1 MPEIELSITINII
14 FIKKTLHFRHGLA
27 AMTATIVML
36 FAQLLATNA
45 HTSGISP
52 ATAGDETS
60 SYGIKIIG
68 VPVTQDNCNDLSV
81 IDGVSGTV
89 KYDPTT
95 KTLTLE
101 NATIDTGDNT
111 GDNAQGIFNSE
122 VPDLNI
128 QVNGT
133 NKITSH
139 SSAVTIS
146 QTTTISGTGTLNATS
161 TDNCGIYVFNSALTI
176 EDCTVSAIGKWG
188 IAGPGYNNRA
198 EFVIRS
204 ANVSAQGSDGSI
216 CDISKFTLNNVA
228 ITSPTGA
235 AYDSSLQGVALN
247 GKVVTD
253 IVAILPL
260 TYGIKIAGA
269 QVTHENYNNLSVI
282 NGVSGTV
289 RFDPFTKTL
298 TLINATIDAGSRGY
312 AIDNLNPDLKI
323 QVIGTNVV
331 KSSQAAIV
339 LHKPITI
346 KGDGTLNVTSTVD
359 CGIYI
364 NNSSLTIENCTVNTM
379 GIWGISGNTNST
391 RDIVTIRDATV
402 TAQGSSGSICD
413 IVKLTLDD
421 VVITSPEGA
430 AFDNTKKCVTL
441 NGTMVTDKISIL
453 PSKCRIAIAG
463 TPVTLDNC
471 NDLSGIDGVS
481 GTIYYDPITKTLTL
495 ENATIDAG
503 TRAPAIRHAIRDL
516 TILLKGSNN
525 IMGTGSTPTLEISTS
540 TTIKGFGSLNIASA
554 NECGIYIISSATL
567 TIEDCTMNITARWG
581 IAGPTGGN
589 RRENV
594 VIRNAAVSAQG
605 SDGSICDINRLTLDR
620 VAILSPAGA
629 AFDSSLKCVA
639 LNGTKV
645 TDRVVIDAIRYGLQI
660 AGVDITSKN
669 YDKINTID
677 GVSGTVKYDPTTKTL
692 TLENAT
698 IDTGDDTGD
707 NAQGIFNSEVPD
719 LNIQVNGT
727 NKITSHS
734 SAVTI
739 SQTTTISGT
748 GTLNATSTDNCG
760 IYVFN
765 SALTIEDC
773 TVSAIGKWGIAGP
786 GYNNRA
792 EFVIRSAN
800 VSAQGSDGSIC
811 DISKFTLNNVA
822 ITSPTGAAYDS
833 SLKGVARNGTLVTGK
848 VVIGAI
854 SYGLQ
859 IAGVSITS
867 ANYDKINTIDGVSGT
882 VNYDPSTN
890 TLTLDNAT
898 IDASQGIYYNAT
910 PDFTIEVLGT
920 NNIKSSRAAIFL
932 LKPTTIKGD
941 GTLNTTSTDNCG
953 IYVVRSALTIKD
965 CTVNA
970 IGNWGFAGQ
979 SGATNETLTIHNAAV
994 TAQGKGG
1001 SICDI
1006 ANLTLLETAILSP
1019 TGAAF
1024 NSSLKCVALN
1034 GTKVTDKVVI
1044 HPFTCGIEIAGTP
1057 VTLDNCNDLSVI
1069 DGVSGTVKYDP
1080 VTKTLLL
1087 HKAEINLSGHIP
1099 GIHNKDV
1106 SDLTIKVIG
1115 RTTTITVGYK
1125 AGIAINKPTKIKGSV
1140 GGRLEITSIGDCGI
1154 YMPNSP
1160 LTIEDCIVDTK
1171 GKYGIAGYD
1180 GSDSEIL
1187 TIRSAGVHAEG
1198 GDGSICYIKD
1208 LVLGQGCSILPM
1220 GVAYDTILQC
1230 MAYNGTPYKEPVSIH
1245 IENYNINIA
1254 GVAITSGN
1262 YDRINTIE
1270 GVSGT
1275 VTYDPTTKT
1284 LKLENATIQ
1293 GNEFFDYAIEHVIPN
1308 LTILVTGTN
1317 NITGCERGIFVTHPT
1332 TIKGEG
1338 ILNITPTSRST
1349 REIHAIYLHR
1359 ANLTIEDC
1367 TVNVTGDFGIG
1378 SFTPGSSAPEGTNI
1392 LTIKNAIFTGNCDVA
1407 AIGWIRNLIL
1417 SGSTFTSPV
1426 YATFNPSQGAVTSEG
1441 KPVKNLVIQP
1451 TTLYDVVLDW
1461 HGENKARI
1469 IEVLTD
1475 EYGYSIP
1482 AAKAIVESTPAIV
1495 GKRMQKLDA
1504 IKMRDALMAAGGI
1517 HSSATI
1523 HPEGTWTSINST
1535 ETAVPTH
1542 RPGIYN
1548 MQGMK
1553 MTRNW
1558 DALPS
1563 GLYIVD
1569 GVKRMKK

>member
-1 MPEIELSITINII
+1 M
-14 FIKKTLHFRHGLA
+14 KKTLHLRHGLA

-52 ATAGDETS
+52 ATAGGETS
-60 SYGIKIIG
+60 SYGINIIG
-68 VPVTQDNCNDLSV
+68 VPVTPENCNDLSV

-101 NATIDTGDNT
+101 NATIDAGNKD
-111 GDNAQGIFNSE
+111 QGISNNGISN
-122 VPDLNI
+122 LNI
-128 QVNGT
+128 QVTGT
-133 NKITSH
+133 NNIKS
-139 SSAVTIS
+139 SSAAIILLKP
-146 QTTTISGTGTLNATS
+146 TTIKGDGTLNTASTTDCGLYITS
-161 TDNCGIYVFNSALTI
+161 SSLTI
-176 EDCTVSAIGKWG
+176 EDCTVNATGLWG
-188 IAGPGYNNRA
+188 IAGSDGGSSERG
-198 EFVIRS
+198 VTIRN
-204 ANVSAQGSDGSI
+204 AIVTAKGSYGSI
-216 CDISKFTLNNVA
+216 CDIDRLTLDNVA
-228 ITSPTGA
+228 ITSPKGA
-235 AYDSSLQGVALN
+235 AYDSSLKCVALN

-269 QVTHENYNNLSVI
+269 QVTHENYNNLSVT

-312 AIDNLNPDLKI
+312 AISNLNPDLKI

-339 LHKPITI
+339 LNKPITI
-346 KGDGTLNVTSTVD
+346 QGDGTLNVTSTVD
-359 CGIYI
+359 CGFYI
-364 NNSSLTIENCTVNTM
+364 NNSSLTIENCTVNTT
-379 GIWGISGNTNST
+379 GKWGISGNTNST

-421 VVITSPEGA
+421 VAITSPEGA
-430 AFDNTKKCVTL
+430 VYDNTKKCVTL

-453 PSKCRIAIAG
+453 PSNCRIAIAG

-481 GTIYYDPITKTLTL
+481 GTIYYDPATKTLTL

-525 IMGTGSTPTLEISTS
+525 ITGTGSKPTLEISTS

-554 NECGIYIISSATL
+554 NECGIYITSSTL

-581 IAGPTGGN
+581 IAGPTGGSS
-589 RRENV
+589 RENV
-594 VIRNAAVSAQG
+594 VIRGATVSAQG

-620 VAILSPAGA
+620 VTITSPVGA

-645 TDRVVIDAIRYGLQI
+645 TDRVVIDAISYGLKI

-677 GVSGTVKYDPTTKTL
+677 GVSGTVYYDHLTNTL
-692 TLENAT
+692 TLNNAT
-698 IDTGDDTGD
+698 IDAGDKGRAIS
-707 NAQGIFNSEVPD
+707 NNGVSD
-719 LNIQVNGT
+719 LNIQVTGT
-727 NKITSHS
+727 NNLKS
-734 SAVTI
+734 STAAI
-739 SQTTTISGT
+739 IILKPTTIKGD
-748 GTLNATSTDNCG
+748 GTLNTASTTDCG
-760 IYVFN
+760 IFTT
-765 SALTIEDC
+765 SSPLTIEDC
-773 TVSAIGKWGIAGP
+773 TVNATGLWGIAGSTSSSFER
-786 GYNNRA
+786 G
-792 EFVIRSAN
+792 VTIRNAT
-800 VSAQGSDGSIC
+800 VSAQGSYGSIC
-811 DISKFTLNNVA
+811 DIDRLTLDNVT
-822 ITSPTGAAYDS
+822 ILSPTGAAYDS
-833 SLKGVARNGTLVTGK
+833 SLKCVARNGTMVTDK

-859 IAGVSITS
+859 IAGVDITS

-882 VNYDPSTN
+882 VDYDPRTN
-890 TLTLDNAT
+890 TLTLNNAT
-898 IDASQGIYYNAT
+898 IDANANQGIYYNAT
-910 PDFTIEVLGT
+910 PDFTIEVFGT

-941 GTLNTTSTDNCG
+941 GTLNTTSADGCG
-953 IYVVRSALTIKD
+953 IYVIKSALTIKD

-970 IGNWGFAGQ
+970 IGNWGIAGQ
-979 SGATNETLTIHNAAV
+979 SGATNETVTIRNATV
-994 TAQGKGG
+994 TAQGKDG

-1006 ANLTLLETAILSP
+1006 ANLTLLETAILAP
-1019 TGAAF
+1019 DGAAYD
-1024 NSSLKCVALN
+1024 SSQKCVALN
-1034 GTKVTDKVVI
+1034 GKRVTDKVVI

-1087 HKAEINLSGHIP
+1087 HKANINLSGHIS
-1099 GIHNKDV
+1099 GINNKDV
-1106 SDLTIKVIG
+1106 SDLTIKVLDG
-1115 RTTTITVGYK
+1115 TITVGYK
-1125 AGIAINKPTKIKGSV
+1125 AGIVINKPTKIKGYAGCV
-1140 GGRLEITSIGDCGI
+1140 LEITSIGDCGI

-1160 LTIEDCIVDTK
+1160 LTIEDCIVNTK

-1180 GSDSEIL
+1180 GSDREIL

-1198 GDGSICYIKD
+1198 RDGTICDIKN

-1220 GVAYDTILQC
+1220 GVAYDTVLQC
-1230 MAYNGTPYKEPVSIH
+1230 MAYNGTPYKEPVTIH
-1245 IENYNINIA
+1245 TEHYNINIA
-1254 GVAITSGN
+1254 GVSITSGN

-1293 GNEFFDYAIEHVIPN
+1293 GNEFFQNVIEHVIPN

-1317 NITGCERGIFVTHPT
+1317 NITGCERSIFVTHPT

-1338 ILNITPTSRST
+1338 ILNITPTPRRPTSET
-1349 REIHAIYLHR
+1349 HAIYLRR

-1367 TVNVTGDFGIG
+1367 TVNVTGSFGIG

-1461 HGENKARI
+1461 HGENKADI
-1469 IEVLTD
+1469 IKVLTD
-1475 EYGYSIP
+1475 EYGYSIL
-1482 AAKAIVESTPAIV
+1482 AAKAIVEITPAIV

-1535 ETAVPTH
+1535 ETVVPTH

-1548 MQGMK
+1548 MQGVK
-1553 MTRNW
+1553 MTCDW
-1558 DALPS
+1558 EALPS

-1569 GVKRMKK
+1569 GVKRIKK

>member
-1 MPEIELSITINII
+1 MN
-14 FIKKTLHFRHGLA
+14 
-27 AMTATIVML
+27 
-36 FAQLLATNA
+36 
-45 HTSGISP
+45 
-52 ATAGDETS
+52 
-60 SYGIKIIG
+60 
-68 VPVTQDNCNDLSV
+68 
-81 IDGVSGTV
+81 
-89 KYDPTT
+89 TT
-95 KTLTLE
+95 
-101 NATIDTGDNT
+101 
-111 GDNAQGIFNSE
+111 
-122 VPDLNI
+122 
-128 QVNGT
+128 
-133 NKITSH
+133 
-139 SSAVTIS
+139 
-146 QTTTISGTGTLNATS
+146 
-161 TDNCGIYVFNSALTI
+161 
-176 EDCTVSAIGKWG
+176 GK
-188 IAGPGYNNRA
+188 
-198 EFVIRS
+198 
-204 ANVSAQGSDGSI
+204 
-216 CDISKFTLNNVA
+216 
-228 ITSPTGA
+228 
-235 AYDSSLQGVALN
+235 
-247 GKVVTD
+247 
-253 IVAILPL
+253 
-260 TYGIKIAGA
+260 
-269 QVTHENYNNLSVI
+269 
-282 NGVSGTV
+282 
-289 RFDPFTKTL
+289 
-298 TLINATIDAGSRGY
+298 
-312 AIDNLNPDLKI
+312 
-323 QVIGTNVV
+323 
-331 KSSQAAIV
+331 
-339 LHKPITI
+339 
-346 KGDGTLNVTSTVD
+346 
-359 CGIYI
+359 
-364 NNSSLTIENCTVNTM
+364 
-379 GIWGISGNTNST
+379 WGISGNTNST
-391 RDIVTIRDATV
+391 RDIVTIRDAAV

-471 NDLSGIDGVS
+471 NDLSGINGVS
-481 GTIYYDPITKTLTL
+481 GTIYYDPATKTLTL

-554 NECGIYIISSATL
+554 NECGIYITSSTL

-589 RRENV
+589 PRENV

-605 SDGSICDINRLTLDR
+605 SDGSICDIARLTLDR

-639 LNGTKV
+639 LNGTVV
-645 TDRVVIDAIRYGLQI
+645 TDRVVIDAISYGLQI

-677 GVSGTVKYDPTTKTL
+677 GVSGTVYYDHL
-692 TLENAT
+692 
-698 IDTGDDTGD
+698 
-707 NAQGIFNSEVPD
+707 
-719 LNIQVNGT
+719 
-727 NKITSHS
+727 
-734 SAVTI
+734 
-739 SQTTTISGT
+739 
-748 GTLNATSTDNCG
+748 
-760 IYVFN
+760 
-765 SALTIEDC
+765 
-773 TVSAIGKWGIAGP
+773 
-786 GYNNRA
+786 
-792 EFVIRSAN
+792 
-800 VSAQGSDGSIC
+800 
-811 DISKFTLNNVA
+811 
-822 ITSPTGAAYDS
+822 
-833 SLKGVARNGTLVTGK
+833 
-848 VVIGAI
+848 
-854 SYGLQ
+854 
-859 IAGVSITS
+859 
-867 ANYDKINTIDGVSGT
+867 
-882 VNYDPSTN
+882 TN
-890 TLTLDNAT
+890 TLTLNNAT
-898 IDASQGIYYNAT
+898 IDAGDKGRAISNNGVSNLNIQVT
-910 PDFTIEVLGT
+910 GT
-920 NNIKSSRAAIFL
+920 NNLKSSTDAAIII

-941 GTLNTTSTDNCG
+941 GTLNTASTTDCGLFTTS
-953 IYVVRSALTIKD
+953 SPLTIED

-970 IGNWGFAGQ
+970 TGLWGIASSTSSNSERGVTIRN
-979 SGATNETLTIHNAAV
+979 ATV
-994 TAQGKGG
+994 SAQGSYG

-1006 ANLTLLETAILSP
+1006 DRLTLDNVTILSP
-1019 TGAAF
+1019 DGAAYD
-1024 NSSLKCVALN
+1024 SSLKCVARN
-1034 GTKVTDKVVI
+1034 GTMVTDKVVI

-1087 HKAEINLSGHIP
+1087 NKAQINLSGHIP
-1099 GIHNKDV
+1099 GIYNKDV

-1125 AGIAINKPTKIKGSV
+1125 AGIAINKPTKIKGYV
-1140 GGRLEITSIGDCGI
+1140 GGTLEITSIGDCGI

-1160 LTIEDCIVDTK
+1160 LTIEDCTVRTK

-1180 GSDSEIL
+1180 GSDREIL
-1187 TIRSAGVHAEG
+1187 TIRSAGVRAEG
-1198 GDGSICYIKD
+1198 RDGTICNIKN
-1208 LVLGQGCSILPM
+1208 LVLRQGCSILPM
-1220 GVAYDTILQC
+1220 GVAYDSILQC
-1230 MAYNGTPYKEPVSIH
+1230 MAYNGTPYKEPVTIH
-1245 IENYNINIA
+1245 LEDYNIIIA

-1338 ILNITPTSRST
+1338 ILNITPTSRRPTSET
-1349 REIHAIYLHR
+1349 HAIYLHR

-1367 TVNVTGDFGIG
+1367 TVNVTGSFGIG

-1535 ETAVPTH
+1535 ETVVPTH

-1548 MQGMK
+1548 MQGVK

-1558 DALPS
+1558 EALPS

>member
-1 MPEIELSITINII
+1 M
-14 FIKKTLHFRHGLA
+14 KKTLHLRHGLA

-52 ATAGDETS
+52 ATAGGETS
-60 SYGIKIIG
+60 SYGINIIG
-68 VPVTQDNCNDLSV
+68 VPVTPENCNDLSV

-101 NATIDTGDNT
+101 NATIDAGNKD
-111 GDNAQGIFNSE
+111 QGISNNGISN
-122 VPDLNI
+122 LNI
-128 QVNGT
+128 QVTGT
-133 NKITSH
+133 NNIKS
-139 SSAVTIS
+139 SSAAIILLKP
-146 QTTTISGTGTLNATS
+146 TTIKGDGTLNTASTTDCGLYITS
-161 TDNCGIYVFNSALTI
+161 SSLTI
-176 EDCTVSAIGKWG
+176 EDCTVNATGLWG
-188 IAGPGYNNRA
+188 IAGSDGGSSERG
-198 EFVIRS
+198 VTIRN
-204 ANVSAQGSDGSI
+204 AIVTAKGSYGSI
-216 CDISKFTLNNVA
+216 CDIDRLTLDNVA
-228 ITSPTGA
+228 ITSPKGA
-235 AYDSSLQGVALN
+235 AYDSSLKCVALN

-269 QVTHENYNNLSVI
+269 QVTHENYNNLSVT

-312 AIDNLNPDLKI
+312 AISNLNPDLKI

-339 LHKPITI
+339 LNKPITI
-346 KGDGTLNVTSTVD
+346 QGDGTLNVTSTVD
-359 CGIYI
+359 CGFYI
-364 NNSSLTIENCTVNTM
+364 NNSSLTIENCTVNTT
-379 GIWGISGNTNST
+379 GKWGISGNTNST

-421 VVITSPEGA
+421 VAITSPEGA
-430 AFDNTKKCVTL
+430 VYDNTKKCVTL

-453 PSKCRIAIAG
+453 PSNCRIAIAG

-481 GTIYYDPITKTLTL
+481 GTIYYDPATKTLTL

-525 IMGTGSTPTLEISTS
+525 ITGTGSKPTLEISTS

-554 NECGIYIISSATL
+554 NECGIYITSSTL

-581 IAGPTGGN
+581 IAGPTGGSS
-589 RRENV
+589 RENV
-594 VIRNAAVSAQG
+594 VIRGATVSAQG

-620 VAILSPAGA
+620 VTITSPVGA

-645 TDRVVIDAIRYGLQI
+645 TDRVVIDAISYGLKI

-677 GVSGTVKYDPTTKTL
+677 GVSGTVYYDHLTNTL
-692 TLENAT
+692 TLNNAT
-698 IDTGDDTGD
+698 IDAGDKGRAIS
-707 NAQGIFNSEVPD
+707 NNGVSD
-719 LNIQVNGT
+719 LNIQVTGT
-727 NKITSHS
+727 NNLKS
-734 SAVTI
+734 STAAI
-739 SQTTTISGT
+739 IILKPTTIKGD
-748 GTLNATSTDNCG
+748 GTLNTASTTDCG
-760 IYVFN
+760 IFTT
-765 SALTIEDC
+765 SSPLTIEDC
-773 TVSAIGKWGIAGP
+773 TVNATGLWGIAGSTSSSFER
-786 GYNNRA
+786 G
-792 EFVIRSAN
+792 VTIRNAT
-800 VSAQGSDGSIC
+800 VSAQGSYGSIC
-811 DISKFTLNNVA
+811 DIDRLTLDNVT
-822 ITSPTGAAYDS
+822 ILSPTGAAYDS
-833 SLKGVARNGTLVTGK
+833 SLKCVARNGTMVTDK

-859 IAGVSITS
+859 IAGVDITS

-882 VNYDPSTN
+882 VDYDPRTN
-890 TLTLDNAT
+890 TLTLNNAT
-898 IDASQGIYYNAT
+898 IDANANQGIYYNAT
-910 PDFTIEVLGT
+910 PDFTIEVFGT

-941 GTLNTTSTDNCG
+941 GTLNTTSADGCG
-953 IYVVRSALTIKD
+953 IYVIKSALTIKD

-970 IGNWGFAGQ
+970 IGNWGIAGQ
-979 SGATNETLTIHNAAV
+979 SGATNETVTIRNATV
-994 TAQGKGG
+994 TAQGKDG

-1006 ANLTLLETAILSP
+1006 ANLTLLETAILAP
-1019 TGAAF
+1019 DGAAYD
-1024 NSSLKCVALN
+1024 SSQKCVALN
-1034 GTKVTDKVVI
+1034 GKRVTDKVVI

-1087 HKAEINLSGHIP
+1087 HKANINLSGHIS
-1099 GIHNKDV
+1099 GINNKDV
-1106 SDLTIKVIG
+1106 SDLTIKVLDG
-1115 RTTTITVGYK
+1115 TITVGYK
-1125 AGIAINKPTKIKGSV
+1125 AGIVINKPTKIKGYAGCV
-1140 GGRLEITSIGDCGI
+1140 LEITSIGDCGI

-1160 LTIEDCIVDTK
+1160 LTIEDCIVNTK

-1180 GSDSEIL
+1180 GSDREIL

-1198 GDGSICYIKD
+1198 RDGTICDIKN

-1220 GVAYDTILQC
+1220 GVAYDTVLQC
-1230 MAYNGTPYKEPVSIH
+1230 MAYNGTPYKEPVTIH
-1245 IENYNINIA
+1245 TEHYNINIA
-1254 GVAITSGN
+1254 GVSITSGN

-1293 GNEFFDYAIEHVIPN
+1293 GNEFFQNVIEHVIPN

-1317 NITGCERGIFVTHPT
+1317 NITGCERSIFVTHPT

-1338 ILNITPTSRST
+1338 ILNITPTPRRPTSET
-1349 REIHAIYLHR
+1349 HAIYLRR

-1367 TVNVTGDFGIG
+1367 TVNVTGSFGIG

-1461 HGENKARI
+1461 HGENKADI
-1469 IEVLTD
+1469 IKVLTD
-1475 EYGYSIP
+1475 EYGYSIL
-1482 AAKAIVESTPAIV
+1482 AAKAIVEITPAIV

-1523 HPEGTWTSINST
+1523 HLEGTWTSINNT
-1535 ETAVPTH
+1535 ETVVPTH

-1548 MQGMK
+1548 MQGVK

-1558 DALPS
+1558 EALPS

>member
-1 MPEIELSITINII
+1 M
-14 FIKKTLHFRHGLA
+14 KKTLHFRHGLA

-60 SYGIKIIG
+60 SYGINIIG
-68 VPVTQDNCNDLSV
+68 VPVTPENCNDLSV

-101 NATIDTGDNT
+101 NATIDAGNKD
-111 GDNAQGIFNSE
+111 QGISNNDVSN
-122 VPDLNI
+122 LNI
-128 QVNGT
+128 QVIGT
-133 NKITSH
+133 NNIK
-139 SSAVTIS
+139 SSTAAIILLKP
-146 QTTTISGTGTLNATS
+146 TTIKGDGTLNTASTTDCGLYITS
-161 TDNCGIYVFNSALTI
+161 SSLTI
-176 EDCTVSAIGKWG
+176 EDCTVNATGLWG
-188 IAGPGYNNRA
+188 IAGSNGGSSERG
-198 EFVIRS
+198 VTIRN
-204 ANVSAQGSDGSI
+204 AIVTAKGSYGSI
-216 CDISKFTLNNVA
+216 CDIDRLTLDNVA
-228 ITSPTGA
+228 ITSPKGA
-235 AYDSSLQGVALN
+235 AYDSSLKCVALN

-312 AIDNLNPDLKI
+312 AISNLNPDLKI

-339 LHKPITI
+339 LNKPITI
-346 KGDGTLNVTSTVD
+346 QGDGTLNVTSTVD
-359 CGIYI
+359 CGFYI
-364 NNSSLTIENCTVNTM
+364 NNSALTIENCTVNTT
-379 GIWGISGNTNST
+379 GKWGISGNTNST
-391 RDIVTIRDATV
+391 QDIVTIRDAAV

-453 PSKCRIAIAG
+453 PSNCRIAIAG

-471 NDLSGIDGVS
+471 NDLSGINGVS
-481 GTIYYDPITKTLTL
+481 GTIYYDPATKTLTL
-495 ENATIDAG
+495 EDATIDAG

-554 NECGIYIISSATL
+554 NECGIYITSSTL

-589 RRENV
+589 PRENV
-594 VIRNAAVSAQG
+594 VIRNAVVSAQG

-645 TDRVVIDAIRYGLQI
+645 TDRVVIDAISYGLQI

-677 GVSGTVKYDPTTKTL
+677 GVSGTVYYDHL
-692 TLENAT
+692 
-698 IDTGDDTGD
+698 
-707 NAQGIFNSEVPD
+707 
-719 LNIQVNGT
+719 
-727 NKITSHS
+727 
-734 SAVTI
+734 
-739 SQTTTISGT
+739 
-748 GTLNATSTDNCG
+748 
-760 IYVFN
+760 
-765 SALTIEDC
+765 
-773 TVSAIGKWGIAGP
+773 
-786 GYNNRA
+786 
-792 EFVIRSAN
+792 
-800 VSAQGSDGSIC
+800 
-811 DISKFTLNNVA
+811 
-822 ITSPTGAAYDS
+822 
-833 SLKGVARNGTLVTGK
+833 
-848 VVIGAI
+848 
-854 SYGLQ
+854 
-859 IAGVSITS
+859 
-867 ANYDKINTIDGVSGT
+867 
-882 VNYDPSTN
+882 TN
-890 TLTLDNAT
+890 TLTLNNAT
-898 IDASQGIYYNAT
+898 IDANANQGIYYNAT
-910 PDFTIEVLGT
+910 PDFTIEVFGT

-941 GTLNTTSTDNCG
+941 GTLNTTSADGCG
-953 IYVVRSALTIKD
+953 IYVIKSALTIKD

-970 IGNWGFAGQ
+970 IGNWGIAGQ
-979 SGATNETLTIHNAAV
+979 SGATNETVTIRNATV
-994 TAQGKGG
+994 TAQGKDG

-1006 ANLTLLETAILSP
+1006 ANLTLDDVVITSP
-1019 TGAAF
+1019 EGAAF
-1024 NSSLKCVALN
+1024 SSSRNCVALN

-1044 HPFTCGIEIAGTP
+1044 MPLNCGLKIAGTY
-1057 VTLDNCNDLSVI
+1057 VTPNNCNDLSVI
-1069 DGVSGTVKYDP
+1069 EGVSGTVKYDP
-1080 VTKTLLL
+1080 LTRTLTL
-1087 HKAEINLSGHIP
+1087 KNAKINLSGQP
-1099 GIHNKDV
+1099 AIHNTNV

-1115 RTTTITVGYK
+1115 TGNTITVGDK
-1125 AGIAINKPTKIKGSV
+1125 AGIAFTKSTKIKGYS
-1140 GGRLEITSIGDCGI
+1140 GSILKITSENNCGI
-1154 YMPNSP
+1154 YMNYSP
-1160 LTIEDCIVDTK
+1160 LTIEDCEVNTK
-1171 GKYGIAGYD
+1171 GKYGIAGYN
-1180 GSDSEIL
+1180 GSDREIL
-1187 TIRSAGVHAEG
+1187 TIRSANVVAEG
-1198 GDGSICYIKD
+1198 RLGSICDIKD
-1208 LVLGQGCSILPM
+1208 LVLGQGCSISSPAGAAYDSSWK
-1220 GVAYDTILQC
+1220 GVALNGALVKDEVTISVKS
-1230 MAYNGTPYKEPVSIH
+1230 YRFDIVGVKITSD
-1245 IENYNINIA
+1245 NYN
-1254 GVAITSGN
+1254 
-1262 YDRINTIE
+1262 RINTIE

-1275 VTYDPTTKT
+1275 VNYNPETNT
-1284 LKLENATIQ
+1284 LTLENATIQ
-1293 GNEFFDYAIEHVIPN
+1293 ANDENDIAIFSSSQN

-1317 NITGCERGIFVTHPT
+1317 YIKSPHNGLHILEQT

-1338 ILNITPTSRST
+1338 TLNIECTDV
-1349 REIHAIYLHR
+1349 AINTL
-1359 ANLTIEDC
+1359 APNLTIEDC
-1367 TVNVTGDFGIG
+1367 TVNAIG
-1378 SFTPGSSAPEGTNI
+1378 NYSISGRINNTNMLNS
-1392 LTIKNAIFTGNCDVA
+1392 LTIQNAIVKAESDWGSIVN
-1407 AIGWIRNLIL
+1407 IRELTL
-1417 SGSTFTSPV
+1417 SGSTFTSPAT
-1426 YATFNPSQGAVTSEG
+1426 ATFNKSKKTVVDNGVT
-1441 KPVKNLVIQP
+1441 VKNLVIQP

-1461 HGENKARI
+1461 YGVNRI
-1469 IEVLTD
+1469 RVIKVLTD
-1475 EYGYSIP
+1475 KYGYSLSK
-1482 AAKAIVESTPAIV
+1482 AKNIVENTPSIA
-1495 GKRMQKLDA
+1495 GTGMHKLDA
-1504 IKMRDALMAAGGI
+1504 IEMRDALTAAGGI

-1535 ETAVPTH
+1535 ETVVPTH

-1548 MQGMK
+1548 MQGVK
-1553 MTRNW
+1553 MTRDW
-1558 DALPS
+1558 EALPS

>member
-1 MPEIELSITINII
+1 M
-14 FIKKTLHFRHGLA
+14 KKTLHFRHGLA

-52 ATAGDETS
+52 AMTGDGPS
-60 SYGIKIIG
+60 SYGINIIG
-68 VPVTQDNCNDLSV
+68 VPVTSENCNDLSV

-101 NATIDTGDNT
+101 NATIDAGTKDQSALNT
-111 GDNAQGIFNSE
+111 KVYN
-122 VPDLNI
+122 LNI

-139 SSAVTIS
+139 SSAVSIN

-161 TDNCGIYVFNSALTI
+161 KENCGIFLNSSALSI
-176 EDCTVSAIGKWG
+176 ENCTVNTTGKWG
-188 IAGPGYNNRA
+188 IAGQSGATNETLTIHNA
-198 EFVIRS
+198 TVT
-204 ANVSAQGSDGSI
+204 AQGKKGSI
-216 CDISKFTLNNVA
+216 CDIAKLTLDNVA

-247 GKVVTD
+247 GTVVTD

-312 AIDNLNPDLKI
+312 AISNLNPDLKI

-339 LHKPITI
+339 LNKPITI
-346 KGDGTLNVTSTVD
+346 QGDGTLNVTSTVD
-359 CGIYI
+359 CGFYI
-364 NNSSLTIENCTVNTM
+364 NNSALTIENCTVNTT
-379 GIWGISGNTNST
+379 GKWGISGNTNST
-391 RDIVTIRDATV
+391 QDIVTIRDAAV

-430 AFDNTKKCVTL
+430 VYDNTKKCVTL

-453 PSKCRIAIAG
+453 PSNCRIAIAG

-471 NDLSGIDGVS
+471 NDLSGINGVS
-481 GTIYYDPITKTLTL
+481 GTIYYDPATKTLTL

-554 NECGIYIISSATL
+554 NECGIYITSSTL

-589 RRENV
+589 PRENV

-620 VAILSPAGA
+620 VTITSPAGA

-645 TDRVVIDAIRYGLQI
+645 TDRVVIDAISYGLQI

-677 GVSGTVKYDPTTKTL
+677 GVSGTVYYDHL
-692 TLENAT
+692 
-698 IDTGDDTGD
+698 
-707 NAQGIFNSEVPD
+707 
-719 LNIQVNGT
+719 
-727 NKITSHS
+727 
-734 SAVTI
+734 
-739 SQTTTISGT
+739 
-748 GTLNATSTDNCG
+748 
-760 IYVFN
+760 
-765 SALTIEDC
+765 
-773 TVSAIGKWGIAGP
+773 
-786 GYNNRA
+786 
-792 EFVIRSAN
+792 
-800 VSAQGSDGSIC
+800 
-811 DISKFTLNNVA
+811 
-822 ITSPTGAAYDS
+822 
-833 SLKGVARNGTLVTGK
+833 
-848 VVIGAI
+848 
-854 SYGLQ
+854 
-859 IAGVSITS
+859 
-867 ANYDKINTIDGVSGT
+867 
-882 VNYDPSTN
+882 TN
-890 TLTLDNAT
+890 TLTLYNAT
-898 IDASQGIYYNAT
+898 IDAGDKGRAISNNGVSNLNIQVT
-910 PDFTIEVLGT
+910 GT
-920 NNIKSSRAAIFL
+920 NNLKSSTDAAIIL

-941 GTLNTTSTDNCG
+941 GTLNTASTTDCGLFTTS
-953 IYVVRSALTIKD
+953 SPLTIED

-970 IGNWGFAGQ
+970 TGLWGIAG
-979 SGATNETLTIHNAAV
+979 STSSNLERGVTIRNATV
-994 TAQGKGG
+994 SAQGSYG

-1006 ANLTLLETAILSP
+1006 DRLTLDNVTILSP
-1019 TGAAF
+1019 TGAAYD
-1024 NSSLKCVALN
+1024 SSLKCVARN
-1034 GTKVTDKVVI
+1034 GTMVTDKVVI

-1087 HKAEINLSGHIP
+1087 NKAQINLSGHIP

-1106 SDLTIKVIG
+1106 SDLTIKVIDN
-1115 RTTTITVGYK
+1115 TNKITVGYK
-1125 AGIAINKPTKIKGSV
+1125 AGIVINKPTKIKGYA
-1140 GGRLEITSIGDCGI
+1140 GGILKITSIGDCGI

-1160 LTIEDCIVDTK
+1160 LTIEDCQVSAE
-1171 GKYGIAGYD
+1171 GRYGIAGYD
-1180 GSDSEIL
+1180 GSNSEIL
-1187 TIRSAGVHAEG
+1187 TIRSAGVAAEG
-1198 GDGSICYIKD
+1198 RDGTICNIKN
-1208 LVLGQGCSILPM
+1208 LVLGQGCSIRPM
-1220 GVAYDTILQC
+1220 GVTYDSILQC
-1230 MAYNGTPYKEPVSIH
+1230 MAYNGTPYKDRVVITVETYDI
-1245 IENYNINIA
+1245 YIA
-1254 GVAITSGN
+1254 GVRITGGN

-1284 LKLENATIQ
+1284 LKLDNATIQ
-1293 GNEFFDYAIEHVIPN
+1293 GNNDITYQAIEHAIPN

-1317 NITGCERGIFVTHPT
+1317 NITGSENGILITQPT

-1338 ILNITPTSRST
+1338 VLNITPTSST
-1349 REIHAIYLHR
+1349 PFTRAITLR
-1359 ANLTIEDC
+1359 LANLTIEDC
-1367 TVNVTGDFGIG
+1367 TVNFTGRIGIQ
-1378 SFTPGSSAPEGTNI
+1378 SDRFSTSDPEDTNI
-1392 LTIKNAIFTGNCDVA
+1392 LTIKNAIVTGNCDLV
-1407 AIGWIRNLIL
+1407 AIGLLRDLIL

-1426 YATFNPSQGAVTSEG
+1426 YATYNYSMGGVTSEG

-1461 HGENKARI
+1461 HGENKADI
-1469 IEVLTD
+1469 IKVLTD

-1535 ETAVPTH
+1535 ETVVPTH

-1548 MQGMK
+1548 MQGVK
-1553 MTRNW
+1553 MTRDW
-1558 DALPS
+1558 DTLPS

>member
-1 MPEIELSITINII
+1 
-14 FIKKTLHFRHGLA
+14 
-27 AMTATIVML
+27 MTATIVML

-45 HTSGISP
+45 RTSGISP

-60 SYGIKIIG
+60 SYGINIIG
-68 VPVTQDNCNDLSV
+68 VPVTSENCNDLSV

-101 NATIDTGDNT
+101 NATIDAGNKDQAISN
-111 GDNAQGIFNSE
+111 NGISN
-122 VPDLNI
+122 LNI
-128 QVNGT
+128 QVTGT
-133 NKITSH
+133 NNIKS
-139 SSAVTIS
+139 SSAAIILLKP
-146 QTTTISGTGTLNATS
+146 TTIKGDGTLNTASTTDCGLYITS
-161 TDNCGIYVFNSALTI
+161 SSLTI
-176 EDCTVSAIGKWG
+176 EDCTVNATGLWG
-188 IAGPGYNNRA
+188 IAGSNGGSSERG
-198 EFVIRS
+198 VTIRN
-204 ANVSAQGSDGSI
+204 AIVTAKGSYGSI
-216 CDISKFTLNNVA
+216 CDIDRLTLDNVA

-235 AYDSSLQGVALN
+235 AYNSSLQGVALN

-312 AIDNLNPDLKI
+312 AISNLNPDLKI

-339 LHKPITI
+339 LNKPITI
-346 KGDGTLNVTSTVD
+346 QGDGTLNVTSTVD
-359 CGIYI
+359 CGFYI
-364 NNSSLTIENCTVNTM
+364 NNSALTIENCTVNTT
-379 GIWGISGNTNST
+379 GKWGISGNTNST
-391 RDIVTIRDATV
+391 QDIVTIRDATV

-421 VVITSPEGA
+421 VAITSPEGA
-430 AFDNTKKCVTL
+430 IYDNTKKCVTL
-441 NGTMVTDKISIL
+441 NGTMVTDKIYIL
-453 PSKCRIAIAG
+453 PSKCKIAIAG

-471 NDLSGIDGVS
+471 NDLSGINGVS
-481 GTIYYDPITKTLTL
+481 GTIYYDPATKTLTL
-495 ENATIDAG
+495 EDATIDAG

-525 IMGTGSTPTLEISTS
+525 ITGTGSKPTLEISTS

-554 NECGIYIISSATL
+554 NECGIYIISSTL

-589 RRENV
+589 PRENV
-594 VIRNAAVSAQG
+594 VIRNAVVSAQG
-605 SDGSICDINRLTLDR
+605 SDGSICDIARLTLDR

-639 LNGTKV
+639 LNGAVV
-645 TDRVVIDAIRYGLQI
+645 TDRVVIDAISYGLQI

-677 GVSGTVKYDPTTKTL
+677 GVSGTVYYDHL
-692 TLENAT
+692 
-698 IDTGDDTGD
+698 
-707 NAQGIFNSEVPD
+707 
-719 LNIQVNGT
+719 
-727 NKITSHS
+727 
-734 SAVTI
+734 
-739 SQTTTISGT
+739 
-748 GTLNATSTDNCG
+748 
-760 IYVFN
+760 
-765 SALTIEDC
+765 
-773 TVSAIGKWGIAGP
+773 
-786 GYNNRA
+786 
-792 EFVIRSAN
+792 
-800 VSAQGSDGSIC
+800 
-811 DISKFTLNNVA
+811 
-822 ITSPTGAAYDS
+822 
-833 SLKGVARNGTLVTGK
+833 
-848 VVIGAI
+848 
-854 SYGLQ
+854 
-859 IAGVSITS
+859 
-867 ANYDKINTIDGVSGT
+867 
-882 VNYDPSTN
+882 TN
-890 TLTLDNAT
+890 TLTLNNAT
-898 IDASQGIYYNAT
+898 IDANANQGIYYNAT
-910 PDFTIEVLGT
+910 PDFTIEVFGT

-941 GTLNTTSTDNCG
+941 GTLNTTSADGCG
-953 IYVVRSALTIKD
+953 IYVIKSALTIKD

-970 IGNWGFAGQ
+970 IGNWGIAGQ
-979 SGATNETLTIHNAAV
+979 SGATNETVTIRNATV
-994 TAQGKGG
+994 TAQGKDG

-1006 ANLTLLETAILSP
+1006 ANLTLLETAILAP
-1019 TGAAF
+1019 DGAAYD
-1024 NSSLKCVALN
+1024 SSRKCVALN

-1087 HKAEINLSGHIP
+1087 NKANINLSGHIP
-1099 GIHNKDV
+1099 GIYNKDV
-1106 SDLTIKVIG
+1106 SDLTIKVIDN
-1115 RTTTITVGYK
+1115 TNKITVGYK
-1125 AGIAINKPTKIKGSV
+1125 AGIAINKPTKIQGYA
-1140 GGRLEITSIGDCGI
+1140 GGILKITSIGDCGI

-1160 LTIEDCIVDTK
+1160 LTIEDCQVSAE
-1171 GKYGIAGYD
+1171 GRYGIAGYD

-1187 TIRSAGVHAEG
+1187 TIRSAGVAAEG
-1198 GDGSICYIKD
+1198 RDGTICNIKN
-1208 LVLGQGCSILPM
+1208 LVLGQGCSIRPM
-1220 GVAYDTILQC
+1220 GVTYDSILQC
-1230 MAYNGTPYKEPVSIH
+1230 MAYNGTPYKDRVVITVETYDI
-1245 IENYNINIA
+1245 YIA
-1254 GVAITSGN
+1254 GVRITGGN

-1284 LKLENATIQ
+1284 LKLDNATIQ
-1293 GNEFFDYAIEHVIPN
+1293 GNNDITYQAIEHAIPN

-1317 NITGCERGIFVTHPT
+1317 NITGSENGILITQPT

-1338 ILNITPTSRST
+1338 VLNITPTSST
-1349 REIHAIYLHR
+1349 PFTNVITLRL

-1367 TVNVTGDFGIG
+1367 TVNFTGRIGIQ
-1378 SFTPGSSAPEGTNI
+1378 SDRFSTSDPEDTNI
-1392 LTIKNAIFTGNCDVA
+1392 LTIKNAIVTGNCDLV
-1407 AIGWIRNLIL
+1407 AIGLLRDLIL

-1426 YATFNPSQGAVTSEG
+1426 WATYNYSMGGVTSEG

-1461 HGENKARI
+1461 HGENKADI
-1469 IEVLTD
+1469 IKVLTD
-1475 EYGYSIP
+1475 EYGYSIL
-1482 AAKAIVESTPAIV
+1482 AAQDIVESTPAIV

-1523 HPEGTWTSINST
+1523 HPEGTWTSINTT
-1535 ETAVPTH
+1535 ETVVPTH

-1553 MTRNW
+1553 MTRDW

>member
-1 MPEIELSITINII
+1 M
-14 FIKKTLHFRHGLA
+14 KKTLHFRHGLA

-60 SYGIKIIG
+60 SYGINIIG
-68 VPVTQDNCNDLSV
+68 VPVTPENCNDLSV

-101 NATIDTGDNT
+101 NATIDAGNKD
-111 GDNAQGIFNSE
+111 QGISNNDVSN
-122 VPDLNI
+122 LNI
-128 QVNGT
+128 QVIGT
-133 NKITSH
+133 NNIK
-139 SSAVTIS
+139 SSTAAIILLKP
-146 QTTTISGTGTLNATS
+146 TTIKGDGTLNTASTTDCGLYITS
-161 TDNCGIYVFNSALTI
+161 SSLTI
-176 EDCTVSAIGKWG
+176 EDCTVNATGLWG
-188 IAGPGYNNRA
+188 IAGSNGGSSERG
-198 EFVIRS
+198 VTIRN
-204 ANVSAQGSDGSI
+204 AIVTAKGSYGSI
-216 CDISKFTLNNVA
+216 CDIDRLTLDNVA
-228 ITSPTGA
+228 ITSPKGA
-235 AYDSSLQGVALN
+235 AYDSSLKCVALN

-312 AIDNLNPDLKI
+312 AISNLNPDLKI

-339 LHKPITI
+339 LNKPITI
-346 KGDGTLNVTSTVD
+346 QGDGTLNVTSTVD
-359 CGIYI
+359 CGFYI
-364 NNSSLTIENCTVNTM
+364 NNSALTIENCTVNTT
-379 GIWGISGNTNST
+379 GKWGISGNTNST
-391 RDIVTIRDATV
+391 QDIVTIRDAAV

-453 PSKCRIAIAG
+453 PSNCRIAIAG

-471 NDLSGIDGVS
+471 NDLSGINGVS
-481 GTIYYDPITKTLTL
+481 GTIYYDPATKTLTL
-495 ENATIDAG
+495 EDATIDAG

-554 NECGIYIISSATL
+554 NECGIYITSSTL

-589 RRENV
+589 PRENV
-594 VIRNAAVSAQG
+594 VIRNAVVSAQG

-645 TDRVVIDAIRYGLQI
+645 TDRVVIDAISYGLQI

-677 GVSGTVKYDPTTKTL
+677 GVSGTVYYDHL
-692 TLENAT
+692 
-698 IDTGDDTGD
+698 
-707 NAQGIFNSEVPD
+707 
-719 LNIQVNGT
+719 
-727 NKITSHS
+727 
-734 SAVTI
+734 
-739 SQTTTISGT
+739 
-748 GTLNATSTDNCG
+748 
-760 IYVFN
+760 
-765 SALTIEDC
+765 
-773 TVSAIGKWGIAGP
+773 
-786 GYNNRA
+786 
-792 EFVIRSAN
+792 
-800 VSAQGSDGSIC
+800 
-811 DISKFTLNNVA
+811 
-822 ITSPTGAAYDS
+822 
-833 SLKGVARNGTLVTGK
+833 
-848 VVIGAI
+848 
-854 SYGLQ
+854 
-859 IAGVSITS
+859 
-867 ANYDKINTIDGVSGT
+867 
-882 VNYDPSTN
+882 TN
-890 TLTLDNAT
+890 TLTLNNAT
-898 IDASQGIYYNAT
+898 IDANANQGIYYNAT
-910 PDFTIEVLGT
+910 PDFTIEVFGT

-941 GTLNTTSTDNCG
+941 GTLNTTSADGCG
-953 IYVVRSALTIKD
+953 IYVIKSALTIKD

-970 IGNWGFAGQ
+970 IGNWGIAGQ
-979 SGATNETLTIHNAAV
+979 SGATNETVTIRNATV
-994 TAQGKGG
+994 TAQGKDG

-1006 ANLTLLETAILSP
+1006 ANLTLDDVVITSP
-1019 TGAAF
+1019 EGAAF
-1024 NSSLKCVALN
+1024 SSSRNCVALN

-1044 HPFTCGIEIAGTP
+1044 MPLNCGLKIAGTY
-1057 VTLDNCNDLSVI
+1057 VTPNNCNDLSVI
-1069 DGVSGTVKYDP
+1069 EGVSGTVKYDP
-1080 VTKTLLL
+1080 LTRTLTL
-1087 HKAEINLSGHIP
+1087 KNAKINLSGQP
-1099 GIHNKDV
+1099 AIHNTNV

-1115 RTTTITVGYK
+1115 TGNTITVGDK
-1125 AGIAINKPTKIKGSV
+1125 AGIAFTKSTKIKGYS
-1140 GGRLEITSIGDCGI
+1140 GSILKITSENNCGI
-1154 YMPNSP
+1154 YMNYSP
-1160 LTIEDCIVDTK
+1160 LTIEDCEVNTK
-1171 GKYGIAGYD
+1171 GKYGIAGYN
-1180 GSDSEIL
+1180 GSDREIL
-1187 TIRSAGVHAEG
+1187 TIRSANVVAEG
-1198 GDGSICYIKD
+1198 RLGSICDIKD
-1208 LVLGQGCSILPM
+1208 LVLGQGCSISSPAGAAYDSSWK
-1220 GVAYDTILQC
+1220 GVALNGALVKDEVTISVKS
-1230 MAYNGTPYKEPVSIH
+1230 YRFDIVGVKITSD
-1245 IENYNINIA
+1245 NYN
-1254 GVAITSGN
+1254 
-1262 YDRINTIE
+1262 RINTIE

-1275 VTYDPTTKT
+1275 VNYNPATNT
-1284 LKLENATIQ
+1284 LTLENATIQ
-1293 GNEFFDYAIEHVIPN
+1293 ANDENDIAIFSSSQN

-1317 NITGCERGIFVTHPT
+1317 YIKSPHNGLHILEQT

-1338 ILNITPTSRST
+1338 TLNIECTDV
-1349 REIHAIYLHR
+1349 AINTL
-1359 ANLTIEDC
+1359 APNLTIEDC
-1367 TVNVTGDFGIG
+1367 TVNAIG
-1378 SFTPGSSAPEGTNI
+1378 KYSISGRINNTNMLNS
-1392 LTIKNAIFTGNCDVA
+1392 LTIQNAIVKAESDWGSIVN
-1407 AIGWIRNLIL
+1407 IRELTL
-1417 SGSTFTSPV
+1417 SGSTFTSPAT
-1426 YATFNPSQGAVTSEG
+1426 ATFNKSKKTVVDNGVT
-1441 KPVKNLVIQP
+1441 VKNLVIQP

-1461 HGENKARI
+1461 YGVNRI
-1469 IEVLTD
+1469 RVIKVLTD
-1475 EYGYSIP
+1475 KYGYSLSK
-1482 AAKAIVESTPAIV
+1482 AKSIVENTPSIA
-1495 GKRMQKLDA
+1495 GTGMHKLDA
-1504 IKMRDALMAAGGI
+1504 IEMRDALTAAGGI

-1535 ETAVPTH
+1535 ETVVPTH

-1548 MQGMK
+1548 MQGVK
-1553 MTRNW
+1553 MTRDW
-1558 DALPS
+1558 EALPS

>member
-1 MPEIELSITINII
+1 M
-14 FIKKTLHFRHGLA
+14 KKTLHFRHGLA

-60 SYGIKIIG
+60 SYGINIIG
-68 VPVTQDNCNDLSV
+68 VPVTPENCNDLSV

-198 EFVIRS
+198 EFVIRN
-204 ANVSAQGSDGSI
+204 AIVTAKGSDGSI

-364 NNSSLTIENCTVNTM
+364 NNSSLTIENCTVNTT

-503 TRAPAIRHAIRDL
+503 NRAPAIRHAIRDL

-540 TTIKGFGSLNIASA
+540 TTIKGVGSLNIASA
-554 NECGIYIISSATL
+554 NECGIYITSSTL

-589 RRENV
+589 PRENV

-620 VAILSPAGA
+620 VTITSPAGA

-645 TDRVVIDAIRYGLQI
+645 TDRVVIDAISYGLQI

-677 GVSGTVKYDPTTKTL
+677 GVSGTVYYDPLTNTL
-692 TLENAT
+692 TLNNAT
-698 IDTGDDTGD
+698 IDAGDKGRAIS
-707 NAQGIFNSEVPD
+707 NNGVSN
-719 LNIQVNGT
+719 LNIQVTGT
-727 NKITSHS
+727 NNLKS
-734 SAVTI
+734 STDAAI
-739 SQTTTISGT
+739 IILKPTTIKGD
-748 GTLNATSTDNCG
+748 GTLNTASTTDCGLFITS
-760 IYVFN
+760 
-765 SALTIEDC
+765 SPLTIEDC
-773 TVSAIGKWGIAGP
+773 TVNATGLWGIAGSTSSSLER
-786 GYNNRA
+786 G
-792 EFVIRSAN
+792 VTIRNAT
-800 VSAQGSDGSIC
+800 VSAQGSYGSIC
-811 DISKFTLNNVA
+811 DINRLTLDNVT
-822 ITSPTGAAYDS
+822 ILSPTGAAYDS
-833 SLKGVARNGTLVTGK
+833 SLKCVARNGTMVTDK

-859 IAGVSITS
+859 IAGVDITS
-867 ANYDKINTIDGVSGT
+867 ANYDKINTIEGVSGT
-882 VNYDPSTN
+882 VDYDPRTN
-890 TLTLDNAT
+890 TLILNNAT
-898 IDASQGIYYNAT
+898 IDANANQGIYYNAT
-910 PDFTIEVLGT
+910 PDFTIEVFGT

-941 GTLNTTSTDNCG
+941 GTLNTTSADGCG
-953 IYVVRSALTIKD
+953 IYVIKSALTIKD

-970 IGNWGFAGQ
+970 IGNWGIAGQ
-979 SGATNETLTIHNAAV
+979 SGATNETVTIRNATV
-994 TAQGKGG
+994 TAQGKDG

-1019 TGAAF
+1019 DGAAYD
-1024 NSSLKCVALN
+1024 SSQKCVALN
-1034 GTKVTDKVVI
+1034 GKRVTDKVVI

-1087 HKAEINLSGHIP
+1087 NKAQINLSGHIP

-1106 SDLTIKVIG
+1106 SDLTIKVIDN
-1115 RTTTITVGYK
+1115 TNKITVGYK
-1125 AGIAINKPTKIKGSV
+1125 AGIVINKPTKIKGYA
-1140 GGRLEITSIGDCGI
+1140 GGILKITSIGDCGI

-1160 LTIEDCIVDTK
+1160 LTIEDCQVSAE
-1171 GKYGIAGYD
+1171 GRYGIAGYD
-1180 GSDSEIL
+1180 GSNSEIL
-1187 TIRSAGVHAEG
+1187 TIRSAGVAAEG
-1198 GDGSICYIKD
+1198 RDGTICNIKN
-1208 LVLGQGCSILPM
+1208 LVLGQGCSIRPM
-1220 GVAYDTILQC
+1220 GVTYDSILQC
-1230 MAYNGTPYKEPVSIH
+1230 MAYNGTPYKDRVVITVETYDI
-1245 IENYNINIA
+1245 YIA
-1254 GVAITSGN
+1254 GVRITGGN

-1284 LKLENATIQ
+1284 LKLDNATIQ
-1293 GNEFFDYAIEHVIPN
+1293 GNNDITYQAIEHAIPN

-1317 NITGCERGIFVTHPT
+1317 NITGSENGILITQPT

-1338 ILNITPTSRST
+1338 VLNITPTSST
-1349 REIHAIYLHR
+1349 PFTRAITLR
-1359 ANLTIEDC
+1359 LANLTIEDC
-1367 TVNVTGDFGIG
+1367 TVNFTGRIGIQ
-1378 SFTPGSSAPEGTNI
+1378 SDRFSTSDPEDTNI
-1392 LTIKNAIFTGNCDVA
+1392 LTIKNAIVTGNCDLA
-1407 AIGWIRNLIL
+1407 AIGLLRDLIL

-1426 YATFNPSQGAVTSEG
+1426 YATYNYSMGGVTSEG

-1461 HGENKARI
+1461 HGENKADI
-1469 IEVLTD
+1469 IKVLTD
-1475 EYGYSIP
+1475 EYGYSIL
-1482 AAKAIVESTPAIV
+1482 AAQDIVESTPAIV

-1535 ETAVPTH
+1535 ETVVPTH

-1548 MQGMK
+1548 MQGVK
-1553 MTRNW
+1553 MTRDW
-1558 DALPS
+1558 DTLPS

>member
-1 MPEIELSITINII
+1 M
-14 FIKKTLHFRHGLA
+14 KKTLHFRHGLA

-52 ATAGDETS
+52 ATAGGETS

-68 VPVTQDNCNDLSV
+68 VPVTSENCNDLSV

-101 NATIDTGDNT
+101 NATIDAGNKDQAISN
-111 GDNAQGIFNSE
+111 NGISN
-122 VPDLNI
+122 LNI
-128 QVNGT
+128 QVTGT
-133 NKITSH
+133 NNIKS
-139 SSAVTIS
+139 SSAAIILLKP
-146 QTTTISGTGTLNATS
+146 TTIKGDGTLNTASTTDCGLYITS
-161 TDNCGIYVFNSALTI
+161 SSLTI
-176 EDCTVSAIGKWG
+176 EDCTVNATGLWG
-188 IAGPGYNNRA
+188 IAGSNGGSSERG
-198 EFVIRS
+198 VTIRN
-204 ANVSAQGSDGSI
+204 AIVTAKGSYGSI
-216 CDISKFTLNNVA
+216 CDIDRLTLDNVA
-228 ITSPTGA
+228 ITSPKGA

-247 GKVVTD
+247 GTVVTD

-312 AIDNLNPDLKI
+312 AISNLNPDLKI

-339 LHKPITI
+339 LNKPITI
-346 KGDGTLNVTSTVD
+346 QGDGTLNVTSTVD
-359 CGIYI
+359 CGFYI
-364 NNSSLTIENCTVNTM
+364 NNSSLTIENCTVNTT
-379 GIWGISGNTNST
+379 GKWGISGNTNST
-391 RDIVTIRDATV
+391 QDIVTIRDAAV

-430 AFDNTKKCVTL
+430 VYDNTKKCVTL

-453 PSKCRIAIAG
+453 PSNCRIAIAG

-471 NDLSGIDGVS
+471 NDLSGINGVS
-481 GTIYYDPITKTLTL
+481 GTIYYDPATKTLTL

-554 NECGIYIISSATL
+554 NECGIYITSSTL

-589 RRENV
+589 PRENV
-594 VIRNAAVSAQG
+594 VIRNAVVSAQG
-605 SDGSICDINRLTLDR
+605 SDGSICDIARLTLDR
-620 VAILSPAGA
+620 VTITSPAGA

-645 TDRVVIDAIRYGLQI
+645 TDRVVIDAISYGLQI

-669 YDKINTID
+669 YDKINTIE
-677 GVSGTVKYDPTTKTL
+677 GVSGTVYYDHL
-692 TLENAT
+692 
-698 IDTGDDTGD
+698 
-707 NAQGIFNSEVPD
+707 
-719 LNIQVNGT
+719 
-727 NKITSHS
+727 
-734 SAVTI
+734 
-739 SQTTTISGT
+739 
-748 GTLNATSTDNCG
+748 
-760 IYVFN
+760 
-765 SALTIEDC
+765 
-773 TVSAIGKWGIAGP
+773 
-786 GYNNRA
+786 
-792 EFVIRSAN
+792 
-800 VSAQGSDGSIC
+800 
-811 DISKFTLNNVA
+811 
-822 ITSPTGAAYDS
+822 
-833 SLKGVARNGTLVTGK
+833 
-848 VVIGAI
+848 
-854 SYGLQ
+854 
-859 IAGVSITS
+859 
-867 ANYDKINTIDGVSGT
+867 
-882 VNYDPSTN
+882 TN
-890 TLTLDNAT
+890 TLTLNNAT
-898 IDASQGIYYNAT
+898 IDANANQGIYYNAT
-910 PDFTIEVLGT
+910 PDFTIEVFGT

-941 GTLNTTSTDNCG
+941 GTLNTTSADGCG
-953 IYVVRSALTIKD
+953 IYVIKSALTIKD

-970 IGNWGFAGQ
+970 IGNWGIAGQ
-979 SGATNETLTIHNAAV
+979 SGATNETVTIRNATV
-994 TAQGKGG
+994 TAQGKDG

-1006 ANLTLLETAILSP
+1006 ANLTLLETAILAP
-1019 TGAAF
+1019 DGAAYD
-1024 NSSLKCVALN
+1024 SSRKCVALN

-1087 HKAEINLSGHIP
+1087 NKANINLSGHIP
-1099 GIHNKDV
+1099 GIYNKDV
-1106 SDLTIKVIG
+1106 SDLTIKVIDN
-1115 RTTTITVGYK
+1115 TNKITVGYK
-1125 AGIAINKPTKIKGSV
+1125 AGIAINKPTKIKGYAGSI
-1140 GGRLEITSIGDCGI
+1140 LKITSIGDCGI

-1160 LTIEDCIVDTK
+1160 LTIEDCHVSAE
-1171 GKYGIAGYD
+1171 GRYGIAGYD

-1187 TIRSAGVHAEG
+1187 TIRSAGVAAEG
-1198 GDGSICYIKD
+1198 RDGTICNIKN
-1208 LVLGQGCSILPM
+1208 LVLGQGCSIRPM
-1220 GVAYDTILQC
+1220 GVTYDSILQC
-1230 MAYNGTPYKEPVSIH
+1230 MAYNGTPYKDQVVITVETYDI
-1245 IENYNINIA
+1245 YIA
-1254 GVAITSGN
+1254 GVRITGGN

-1284 LKLENATIQ
+1284 LKLDNATIQ
-1293 GNEFFDYAIEHVIPN
+1293 GNNDITYQAIEHAIPN

-1317 NITGCERGIFVTHPT
+1317 NITGSEKGILITQPT

-1338 ILNITPTSRST
+1338 VLNITPTSST
-1349 REIHAIYLHR
+1349 PFTNAITLR
-1359 ANLTIEDC
+1359 LANLTIEDC
-1367 TVNVTGDFGIG
+1367 TVNFTGRIGIQ
-1378 SFTPGSSAPEGTNI
+1378 SDRFSTSDPEDTNI
-1392 LTIKNAIFTGNCDVA
+1392 LTIKNAIVTGNCDLV
-1407 AIGWIRNLIL
+1407 AIGLLRDLIL

-1426 YATFNPSQGAVTSEG
+1426 YATYNYSMGGVTSEG

-1461 HGENKARI
+1461 HGENKADI
-1469 IEVLTD
+1469 IKVLTD
-1475 EYGYSIP
+1475 EYGYSIL
-1482 AAKAIVESTPAIV
+1482 AAQDIVEITPAIV

-1535 ETAVPTH
+1535 ETVVPTH

-1548 MQGMK
+1548 MQGVK
-1553 MTRNW
+1553 MTRDW

>member
-1 MPEIELSITINII
+1 M
-14 FIKKTLHFRHGLA
+14 KKTLHFRHGLA

-60 SYGIKIIG
+60 SYGINIIG
-68 VPVTQDNCNDLSV
+68 VPVTPENCNDLSV

-101 NATIDTGDNT
+101 NATIDAGNKD
-111 GDNAQGIFNSE
+111 QGISNNDVSN
-122 VPDLNI
+122 LNI
-128 QVNGT
+128 QVIGT
-133 NKITSH
+133 NNIK
-139 SSAVTIS
+139 SSTAAIILLKP
-146 QTTTISGTGTLNATS
+146 TTIKGDGTLNTASTTDCGLYITS
-161 TDNCGIYVFNSALTI
+161 SSLTI
-176 EDCTVSAIGKWG
+176 EDCTVNATGLWG
-188 IAGPGYNNRA
+188 IAGSNGGSSERG
-198 EFVIRS
+198 VTIRN
-204 ANVSAQGSDGSI
+204 AIVTAKGSYGSI
-216 CDISKFTLNNVA
+216 CDIDRLTLDNVA
-228 ITSPTGA
+228 ITSPKGA
-235 AYDSSLQGVALN
+235 AYDSSLKCVALN

-312 AIDNLNPDLKI
+312 AISNLNPDLKI

-339 LHKPITI
+339 LNKPITI
-346 KGDGTLNVTSTVD
+346 QGDGTLNVTSTVD
-359 CGIYI
+359 CGFYI
-364 NNSSLTIENCTVNTM
+364 NNSALTIENCTVNTT
-379 GIWGISGNTNST
+379 GKWGISGNTNST
-391 RDIVTIRDATV
+391 QDIVTIRDAAV

-453 PSKCRIAIAG
+453 PSNCRIAIAG

-471 NDLSGIDGVS
+471 NDLSGINGVS
-481 GTIYYDPITKTLTL
+481 GTIYYDPATKTLTL
-495 ENATIDAG
+495 EDATIDAG

-554 NECGIYIISSATL
+554 NECGIYITSSTL

-589 RRENV
+589 PRENV
-594 VIRNAAVSAQG
+594 VIRNAVVSAQG

-645 TDRVVIDAIRYGLQI
+645 TDRVVIDAISYGLQI

-677 GVSGTVKYDPTTKTL
+677 GVSGTVYYDHL
-692 TLENAT
+692 
-698 IDTGDDTGD
+698 
-707 NAQGIFNSEVPD
+707 
-719 LNIQVNGT
+719 
-727 NKITSHS
+727 
-734 SAVTI
+734 
-739 SQTTTISGT
+739 
-748 GTLNATSTDNCG
+748 
-760 IYVFN
+760 
-765 SALTIEDC
+765 
-773 TVSAIGKWGIAGP
+773 
-786 GYNNRA
+786 
-792 EFVIRSAN
+792 
-800 VSAQGSDGSIC
+800 
-811 DISKFTLNNVA
+811 
-822 ITSPTGAAYDS
+822 
-833 SLKGVARNGTLVTGK
+833 
-848 VVIGAI
+848 
-854 SYGLQ
+854 
-859 IAGVSITS
+859 
-867 ANYDKINTIDGVSGT
+867 
-882 VNYDPSTN
+882 TN
-890 TLTLDNAT
+890 TLTLNNAT
-898 IDASQGIYYNAT
+898 IDANANQGIYYNAT
-910 PDFTIEVLGT
+910 PDFTIEVFGT

-941 GTLNTTSTDNCG
+941 GTLNTTSADGCG
-953 IYVVRSALTIKD
+953 IYVIKSALTIKD

-970 IGNWGFAGQ
+970 IGNWGIAGQ
-979 SGATNETLTIHNAAV
+979 SGATNETVTIRNATV
-994 TAQGKGG
+994 TAQGKDG

-1006 ANLTLLETAILSP
+1006 ANLTLDDVVITSP
-1019 TGAAF
+1019 EGAAF
-1024 NSSLKCVALN
+1024 SSSRNCVALN

-1044 HPFTCGIEIAGTP
+1044 MPLNCGLKIAGTY
-1057 VTLDNCNDLSVI
+1057 VTPNNCNDLSVI
-1069 DGVSGTVKYDP
+1069 EGVSGTVKYDP
-1080 VTKTLLL
+1080 LTRTLTL
-1087 HKAEINLSGHIP
+1087 KNAKINLSGQP
-1099 GIHNKDV
+1099 AIHNTNV

-1115 RTTTITVGYK
+1115 TGNTITVGDK
-1125 AGIAINKPTKIKGSV
+1125 AGIAFTKSTKIKGYS
-1140 GGRLEITSIGDCGI
+1140 GSILKITSENNCGI
-1154 YMPNSP
+1154 YMNYSP
-1160 LTIEDCIVDTK
+1160 LTIEDCEVNTK
-1171 GKYGIAGYD
+1171 GKYGIAGYN
-1180 GSDSEIL
+1180 GSDREIL
-1187 TIRSAGVHAEG
+1187 TIRSANVVAEG
-1198 GDGSICYIKD
+1198 RLGSICDIKD
-1208 LVLGQGCSILPM
+1208 LVLGQGCSISSPAGAAYDSSWK
-1220 GVAYDTILQC
+1220 GVALNGALVKDEVTISVKS
-1230 MAYNGTPYKEPVSIH
+1230 YRFDIVGVKITSD
-1245 IENYNINIA
+1245 NYN
-1254 GVAITSGN
+1254 
-1262 YDRINTIE
+1262 RINTIE

-1275 VTYDPTTKT
+1275 VNYNPETNT
-1284 LKLENATIQ
+1284 LTLENATIQ
-1293 GNEFFDYAIEHVIPN
+1293 ANDENDIAIFSSSQN

-1317 NITGCERGIFVTHPT
+1317 YIKSPHNGLHILEQT

-1338 ILNITPTSRST
+1338 TLNIECTDV
-1349 REIHAIYLHR
+1349 AINTL
-1359 ANLTIEDC
+1359 APNLTIEDC
-1367 TVNVTGDFGIG
+1367 TVNAIG
-1378 SFTPGSSAPEGTNI
+1378 KYSISGRINNTNMLNS
-1392 LTIKNAIFTGNCDVA
+1392 LTIQNAIVKAESDWGSIVN
-1407 AIGWIRNLIL
+1407 IRELTL
-1417 SGSTFTSPV
+1417 SGSTFTSPAT
-1426 YATFNPSQGAVTSEG
+1426 ATFNKSKKTVVDNGVT
-1441 KPVKNLVIQP
+1441 VKNLVIQP

-1461 HGENKARI
+1461 YGVNRI
-1469 IEVLTD
+1469 RVIKVLTD
-1475 EYGYSIP
+1475 KYGYSLSK
-1482 AAKAIVESTPAIV
+1482 AKNIVENTPSIA
-1495 GKRMQKLDA
+1495 GTGMHKLDA
-1504 IKMRDALMAAGGI
+1504 IEMRDALTAAGGI

-1535 ETAVPTH
+1535 ETVVPTH

-1548 MQGMK
+1548 MQGVK
-1553 MTRNW
+1553 MTRDW
-1558 DALPS
+1558 EALPS

>member
-1 MPEIELSITINII
+1 M
-14 FIKKTLHFRHGLA
+14 KKTLHFRHGLA

-52 ATAGDETS
+52 ATGGDGPS
-60 SYGIKIIG
+60 SYGINIIG
-68 VPVTQDNCNDLSV
+68 VPVTSENCNDLSV

-101 NATIDTGDNT
+101 NATIDAGNKD
-111 GDNAQGIFNSE
+111 QGISNNGVSN
-122 VPDLNI
+122 LNI
-128 QVNGT
+128 QVTGT
-133 NKITSH
+133 NNIKS
-139 SSAVTIS
+139 SSAAIILLKP
-146 QTTTISGTGTLNATS
+146 TTIKGSGTLNTASTTDCGLYITS
-161 TDNCGIYVFNSALTI
+161 SSLTI
-176 EDCTVSAIGKWG
+176 EDCTVNATGLWG
-188 IAGPGYNNRA
+188 IAGSDGGSSERG
-198 EFVIRS
+198 VTIRN
-204 ANVSAQGSDGSI
+204 AIVTAKGSYGSI
-216 CDISKFTLNNVA
+216 CDIDRLTLDNVA

-247 GKVVTD
+247 GTVVTD

-364 NNSSLTIENCTVNTM
+364 NNSALTIENCTVNTT

-413 IVKLTLDD
+413 IVKLTLDG

-430 AFDNTKKCVTL
+430 VYDNTKKCVTL

-453 PSKCRIAIAG
+453 PSNCRIAIAG

-471 NDLSGIDGVS
+471 NDLSGINGVS
-481 GTIYYDPITKTLTL
+481 GTIYYDPATKTLTL

-503 TRAPAIRHAIRDL
+503 NRAPAIRHAIRDL

-525 IMGTGSTPTLEISTS
+525 ITGTGSTPTLEISTS

-554 NECGIYIISSATL
+554 NECGIYITSSTL

-589 RRENV
+589 PRENV
-594 VIRNAAVSAQG
+594 VIRNAVVSAQG
-605 SDGSICDINRLTLDR
+605 SDGSICDIARLTLDR

-639 LNGTKV
+639 LNGAVV
-645 TDRVVIDAIRYGLQI
+645 TDRVVIDAISYGLQI

-677 GVSGTVKYDPTTKTL
+677 GVSGTVD
-692 TLENAT
+692 
-698 IDTGDDTGD
+698 
-707 NAQGIFNSEVPD
+707 
-719 LNIQVNGT
+719 
-727 NKITSHS
+727 
-734 SAVTI
+734 
-739 SQTTTISGT
+739 
-748 GTLNATSTDNCG
+748 
-760 IYVFN
+760 
-765 SALTIEDC
+765 
-773 TVSAIGKWGIAGP
+773 
-786 GYNNRA
+786 
-792 EFVIRSAN
+792 
-800 VSAQGSDGSIC
+800 
-811 DISKFTLNNVA
+811 
-822 ITSPTGAAYDS
+822 
-833 SLKGVARNGTLVTGK
+833 
-848 VVIGAI
+848 
-854 SYGLQ
+854 
-859 IAGVSITS
+859 
-867 ANYDKINTIDGVSGT
+867 
-882 VNYDPSTN
+882 YDPSTN
-890 TLTLDNAT
+890 TLTLNNAT
-898 IDASQGIYYNAT
+898 IDAHSGIYYYATT

-920 NNIKSSRAAIFL
+920 NNIKANISGIIIDSHKNSTI
-932 LKPTTIKGD
+932 IKGD
-941 GTLNTTSTDNCG
+941 GILNITSEDGGG
-953 IYVVRSALTIKD
+953 IYAIMSALTIKD

-970 IGNWGFAGQ
+970 TGLLGIAGSIGAKY
-979 SGATNETLTIHNAAV
+979 ETLTIHNATV
-994 TAQGKGG
+994 TAQGSLG

-1006 ANLTLLETAILSP
+1006 ANLTLLETAILAP
-1019 TGAAF
+1019 DGAAYD
-1024 NSSLKCVALN
+1024 SSLKCVALN

-1087 HKAEINLSGHIP
+1087 YKAQINLSGHIP

-1115 RTTTITVGYK
+1115 TGNTITVGDNS
-1125 AGIAINKPTKIKGSV
+1125 GIALNKSTKIKGYS
-1140 GGRLEITSIGDCGI
+1140 GSILKITSENNCGI
-1154 YMPNSP
+1154 YMTNSP
-1160 LTIEDCIVDTK
+1160 LTIEDCEVSAK
-1171 GKYGIAGYD
+1171 GRYGIAGYD
-1180 GSDSEIL
+1180 GSDREIL
-1187 TIRSAGVHAEG
+1187 TIRSANVVAEG
-1198 GDGSICYIKD
+1198 RDGTICDIKD
-1208 LVLGQGCSILPM
+1208 LVLGQGCSISSPAGAAYDSSRK
-1220 GVAYDTILQC
+1220 GVALNGALVKDEVTISVKS
-1230 MAYNGTPYKEPVSIH
+1230 YRFNIVGVKITSD
-1245 IENYNINIA
+1245 NYN
-1254 GVAITSGN
+1254 
-1262 YDRINTIE
+1262 RINTIE

-1275 VTYDPTTKT
+1275 VNYNPETNT
-1284 LKLENATIQ
+1284 LTLENATIQ
-1293 GNEFFDYAIEHVIPN
+1293 ANDENDIAIFSSSQN

-1317 NITGCERGIFVTHPT
+1317 YIKSPGNGLHILEQT

-1338 ILNITPTSRST
+1338 TLNIECTDV
-1349 REIHAIYLHR
+1349 AINTL
-1359 ANLTIEDC
+1359 APNLTIEDC
-1367 TVNVTGDFGIG
+1367 TVNAIG
-1378 SFTPGSSAPEGTNI
+1378 KYSISGRINNTNMLNS
-1392 LTIKNAIFTGNCDVA
+1392 LTIQNAIVKAESDWGSIVN
-1407 AIGWIRNLIL
+1407 IRELTL
-1417 SGSTFTSPV
+1417 SGSTFTSPAT
-1426 YATFNPSQGAVTSEG
+1426 ATFNKSKKTVVDNGVT
-1441 KPVKNLVIQP
+1441 VKNLVIQP

-1461 HGENKARI
+1461 YGVNRI
-1469 IEVLTD
+1469 RVIKVLTD
-1475 EYGYSIP
+1475 KYGYSLSK
-1482 AAKAIVESTPAIV
+1482 AKSIVDNTPSIA
-1495 GKRMQKLDA
+1495 GTGMHKLDA
-1504 IKMRDALMAAGGI
+1504 IEMCDALMAAGGI

-1535 ETAVPTH
+1535 ETVVPTH

-1548 MQGMK
+1548 MQGVK

-1558 DALPS
+1558 EALPD

>member
-1 MPEIELSITINII
+1 M
-14 FIKKTLHFRHGLA
+14 KKALHFRHGLA

-60 SYGIKIIG
+60 SYGIDIIG
-68 VPVTQDNCNDLSV
+68 VPVTSENCNDLSV

-101 NATIDTGDNT
+101 NATIDAGNKDQAISN
-111 GDNAQGIFNSE
+111 NGISN
-122 VPDLNI
+122 LNI
-128 QVNGT
+128 QVTGT
-133 NKITSH
+133 NNIKS
-139 SSAVTIS
+139 SSAAIILLKP
-146 QTTTISGTGTLNATS
+146 TTIKGDGTLNTASTTDCGLYITS
-161 TDNCGIYVFNSALTI
+161 SSLTI
-176 EDCTVSAIGKWG
+176 EDCTVNATGLWG
-188 IAGPGYNNRA
+188 IAGSNGGSSERG
-198 EFVIRS
+198 VTIRN
-204 ANVSAQGSDGSI
+204 AIVTAKGSYGSI
-216 CDISKFTLNNVA
+216 CDIDRLTLDNVA
-228 ITSPTGA
+228 ITSPKGA
-235 AYDSSLQGVALN
+235 AYDSSLKGVALN

-312 AIDNLNPDLKI
+312 AISNLNPDLKI

-339 LHKPITI
+339 LNKPITI
-346 KGDGTLNVTSTVD
+346 QGDGTLNVTSTVD
-359 CGIYI
+359 CGFYI
-364 NNSSLTIENCTVNTM
+364 NNSSLTIENCTVNTT
-379 GIWGISGNTNST
+379 GKWGISGNTNST
-391 RDIVTIRDATV
+391 QDIVTIRDAAV

-421 VVITSPEGA
+421 VAITSPEGA
-430 AFDNTKKCVTL
+430 IYDNTKKCVTL
-441 NGTMVTDKISIL
+441 NGTMVTDKIYIL
-453 PSKCRIAIAG
+453 PSKCKIAIAG

-471 NDLSGIDGVS
+471 NDLSGINGVS
-481 GTIYYDPITKTLTL
+481 GTIYYDPATKTLTL

-554 NECGIYIISSATL
+554 NECGIYITSSTL

-589 RRENV
+589 PRENV
-594 VIRNAAVSAQG
+594 VIRNAVVSAQG
-605 SDGSICDINRLTLDR
+605 SDGSICNIARLTLDR

-629 AFDSSLKCVA
+629 AFDSSQKCVA
-639 LNGTKV
+639 LNGTVV
-645 TDRVVIDAIRYGLQI
+645 TDRVVIDAISYGLQI

-677 GVSGTVKYDPTTKTL
+677 GVSGTVYYDHL
-692 TLENAT
+692 
-698 IDTGDDTGD
+698 
-707 NAQGIFNSEVPD
+707 
-719 LNIQVNGT
+719 
-727 NKITSHS
+727 
-734 SAVTI
+734 
-739 SQTTTISGT
+739 
-748 GTLNATSTDNCG
+748 
-760 IYVFN
+760 
-765 SALTIEDC
+765 
-773 TVSAIGKWGIAGP
+773 
-786 GYNNRA
+786 
-792 EFVIRSAN
+792 
-800 VSAQGSDGSIC
+800 
-811 DISKFTLNNVA
+811 
-822 ITSPTGAAYDS
+822 
-833 SLKGVARNGTLVTGK
+833 
-848 VVIGAI
+848 
-854 SYGLQ
+854 
-859 IAGVSITS
+859 
-867 ANYDKINTIDGVSGT
+867 
-882 VNYDPSTN
+882 TN
-890 TLTLDNAT
+890 TLTLNNAT
-898 IDASQGIYYNAT
+898 IDAGDKGRAISNNGVSNLNIQVT
-910 PDFTIEVLGT
+910 GT
-920 NNIKSSRAAIFL
+920 NNLKSSSAAIII

-941 GTLNTTSTDNCG
+941 GTLNTASTTDCG
-953 IYVVRSALTIKD
+953 IFTTSSPLTIED

-970 IGNWGFAGQ
+970 TGLWGIAG
-979 SGATNETLTIHNAAV
+979 STSSSFERGVTIRNATV
-994 TAQGKGG
+994 SAQGSYG

-1006 ANLTLLETAILSP
+1006 DRLTLDNVTILSP
-1019 TGAAF
+1019 AGAAYD
-1024 NSSLKCVALN
+1024 SSLKCVARN
-1034 GTKVTDKVVI
+1034 GTMVTDKVVI

-1087 HKAEINLSGHIP
+1087 NKANINLSGHIP
-1099 GIHNKDV
+1099 GIYNKDV
-1106 SDLTIKVIG
+1106 SDLTIKVIDN
-1115 RTTTITVGYK
+1115 TNKITVGYK
-1125 AGIAINKPTKIKGSV
+1125 AGIAINKPTKIKGYA
-1140 GGRLEITSIGDCGI
+1140 GGILKITSIGDCGI

-1160 LTIEDCIVDTK
+1160 LTIEDCQVSAE
-1171 GKYGIAGYD
+1171 GRYGIAGYD

-1187 TIRSAGVHAEG
+1187 TIRSAGVAAEG
-1198 GDGSICYIKD
+1198 RDGTICNIKN
-1208 LVLGQGCSILPM
+1208 LVLGQGCSIRPM
-1220 GVAYDTILQC
+1220 GVTYDSILQC
-1230 MAYNGTPYKEPVSIH
+1230 MAYNGTPYKDRVVITVETYDI
-1245 IENYNINIA
+1245 YIA
-1254 GVAITSGN
+1254 GVRITGGN

-1284 LKLENATIQ
+1284 LKLDNATIQ
-1293 GNEFFDYAIEHVIPN
+1293 GNNDITYQAIEHAIPN

-1317 NITGCERGIFVTHPT
+1317 NITGSENGILITQPT

-1338 ILNITPTSRST
+1338 VLNITPTSST
-1349 REIHAIYLHR
+1349 PFTNAITLR
-1359 ANLTIEDC
+1359 LANLTIEDC
-1367 TVNVTGDFGIG
+1367 TVNFTGRIGIQ
-1378 SFTPGSSAPEGTNI
+1378 SDRFSTSDPEDTNI
-1392 LTIKNAIFTGNCDVA
+1392 LTIKNAIVTGNCDLV
-1407 AIGWIRNLIL
+1407 AIGLLRDLIL

-1426 YATFNPSQGAVTSEG
+1426 YATYNYSMGGVTSEG

-1461 HGENKARI
+1461 HGENKADI
-1469 IEVLTD
+1469 IKVLTD
-1475 EYGYSIP
+1475 EYGYSIL
-1482 AAKAIVESTPAIV
+1482 AAQDIVEITPAIV

-1535 ETAVPTH
+1535 ETVVPTH

-1553 MTRNW
+1553 MTRDW
-1558 DALPS
+1558 EALPS